1 MAISSYK
8 TYLMHK
14 ASGATQ
20 YTKLID
26 IKSTPDGIM
35 GSPNMLETT
44 TLSDPQQT
52 FIEGIR
58 QVDSSGFEFTANYTK
73 TDFTTVNALKGV
85 DHDYA
90 VWFGATTNTSGVDT
104 PTGSEGQFSFKGLI
118 NASPKG
124 VGVDEVVEM
133 TITIAP
139 TTAVSFT
146 TPA

>member
-14 ASGATQ
+14 ASGAMQ

-52 FIEGIR
+52 L
-58 QVDSSGFEFTANYTK
+58 A
-73 TDFTTVNALKGV
+73 
-85 DHDYA
+85 
-90 VWFGATTNTSGVDT
+90 
-104 PTGSEGQFSFKGLI
+104 
-118 NASPKG
+118 
-124 VGVDEVVEM
+124 
-133 TITIAP
+133 
-139 TTAVSFT
+139 
-146 TPA
+146 

>member
-58 QVDSSGFEFTANYTK
+58 QVDTSGFEFTANYTK
-73 TDFTTVNALKGV
+73 TDFSTVNALKGK
-85 DHDYA
+85 DEDYA
-90 VWFGATTNTSGVDT
+90 VWFGATTTNNVDT
-104 PTGSEGQFSFKGLI
+104 PDGSHGKFSFKGMI
-118 NASPKG
+118 NASPNG

-139 TTAVSFT
+139 TTAVTF
-146 TPA
+146 A

>member
-35 GSPNMLETT
+35 GSPHMLETT

-73 TDFTTVNALKGV
+73 TDFTTVNALKGL

-90 VWFGATTNTSGVDT
+90 VWFGATTTNNVDT
-104 PTGSEGQFSFKGLI
+104 PDGSNGKFSFKGMI
-118 NASPKG
+118 NASPNG

-133 TITIAP
+133 TISIAP
-139 TTAVSFT
+139 TTAVTF
-146 TPA
+146 A